1 MLHQLS
7 TNKNYFL
14 VKGSHFFLKH
24 FKILGTLFKN
34 LIGALTNTAFKL
46 VLLILL
52 HLDADLNVLCSYLW
66 NMDIAVFPDWVVI
79 DVVSSPAS
87 TLSCAPLL
95 LQKLWREAPVSENL
109 LADIHVEN

>member
-7 TNKNYFL
+7 TNKNNYFL
-14 VKGSHFFLKH
+14 VKGSHLFFFFKKKH

-34 LIGALTNTAFKL
+34 LIGALRNTAFKL

-66 NMDIAVFPDWVVI
+66 NMDIPVFPDWVVI
-79 DVVSSPAS
+79 R
-87 TLSCAPLL
+87 CG
-95 LQKLWREAPVSENL
+95 
-109 LADIHVEN
+109 